1 MMAARKS
8 AKPAGSE
15 AAVVESEFSK
25 EQLLSAKRF
34 QGRRDILNS
43 LFTKYPDTATFT
55 VNAVEEMIENYMKG
69 QVK

>member
-1 MMAARKS
+1 MAARKS
-8 AKPAGSE
+8 AKPADGE
-15 AAVVESEFSK
+15 AAVVESKFSK

-34 QGRRDILNS
+34 QGRKDIVNAL
-43 LFTKYPDTATFT
+43 LMKHPDTATFT

>member
-1 MMAARKS
+1 MAARKS
-8 AKPAGSE
+8 AKPADGE

-34 QGRRDILNS
+34 QGRKDIVNAL
-43 LFTKYPDTATFT
+43 LMKYPDTATFT
-55 VNAVEEMIENYMKG
+55 VNAVEEMIENYTKG

>member
-1 MMAARKS
+1 MAARKS
-8 AKPAGSE
+8 AKPADGE

-25 EQLLSAKRF
+25 KQLLSAKRF
-34 QGRRDILNS
+34 QGRKDIVNAL
-43 LFTKYPDTATFT
+43 LMKYPDTATFT

>member
-1 MMAARKS
+1 MAARKN
-8 AKPAGSE
+8 AKPADGE
-15 AAVVESEFSK
+15 AAVVESKFSK

-34 QGRRDILNS
+34 QGRKDIVNAL
-43 LFTKYPDTATFT
+43 LMKYPDTATFT

>member
-1 MMAARKS
+1 MAARKS
-8 AKPAGSE
+8 AKPADGE
-15 AAVVESEFSK
+15 AAVVESKFSK

-34 QGRRDILNS
+34 QGRKDIVNAL
-43 LFTKYPDTATFT
+43 LMKYPDTATLT

>member
-1 MMAARKS
+1 MAARKS
-8 AKPAGSE
+8 AKPADGE
-15 AAVVESEFSK
+15 AAVVESKFSK

-34 QGRRDILNS
+34 QGGKDIVNAL
-43 LFTKYPDTATFT
+43 LMKYPDTATFT

>member
-1 MMAARKS
+1 MAARKS
-8 AKPAGSE
+8 AKPADGE

-34 QGRRDILNS
+34 QGRKDIVNAFLM
-43 LFTKYPDTATFT
+43 KYPNTATFT

>member
-1 MMAARKS
+1 MAARKS
-8 AKPAGSE
+8 AKPADGE
-15 AAVVESEFSK
+15 AAVVESKFSK

-34 QGRRDILNS
+34 QGRKDIVNAL
-43 LFTKYPDTATFT
+43 LMIYPDTATFT

>member
-1 MMAARKS
+1 MAARKS
-8 AKPAGSE
+8 AKPADGE
-15 AAVVESEFSK
+15 AAVVESKFSK

-34 QGRRDILNS
+34 QGRKDIVNVL
-43 LFTKYPDTATFT
+43 LMKYPDTATFT

>member
-1 MMAARKS
+1 MAARKS
-8 AKPAGSE
+8 AKPADGE

-34 QGRRDILNS
+34 QGRKDIVNALLMKS
-43 LFTKYPDTATFT
+43 PDTATFT

>member
-1 MMAARKS
+1 MAARKS
-8 AKPAGSE
+8 AKPADGE
-15 AAVVESEFSK
+15 AAVIESEFSK

-34 QGRRDILNS
+34 QGRKDIVNAL
-43 LFTKYPDTATFT
+43 LMKYSDTATFT

>member
-1 MMAARKS
+1 MAARKS
-8 AKPAGSE
+8 TKPADGE
-15 AAVVESEFSK
+15 AAVVESKFSK

-34 QGRRDILNS
+34 QGRKDIVNAL
-43 LFTKYPDTATFT
+43 LMKCPDTATFT